1 MKQDSV
7 QFTAGIAEIYE
18 KYLAPVFFISTSKDL
33 VTHIPGSPVKIL
45 ELAAGTGQVTRL
57 LAEKF
62 PNAEIF
68 ATDINPGMLDV
79 AKRIVPF
86 GNITWDIVNAEEIP
100 YADDEFDALIC
111 QFGIM
116 FFPDKQKALGEAHR
130 VLKPGG
136 TITFNTWDKL
146 ENNNICKIADD
157 VVKSVFT
164 EDPPQFYHIPF
175 SMYNTGEIRGM
186 MNKAGFKN
194 VKIENRKVQGY
205 SDSIENA
212 VIAFTEGNPIYNQIK
227 ERDESMLP
235 KFKAA
240 LTEAFKSE
248 FGDGSFKI
256 PLSKFV
262 VTAVK

>member
-1 MKQDSV
+1 MQQDSI

-33 VTHIPGSPVKIL
+33 VTHIPGSPEKIL

-57 LAEKF
+57 LTERF

-68 ATDINPGMLDV
+68 ATDINSGMLDV
-79 AKRIVPF
+79 AKRIIP
-86 GNITWDIVNAEEIP
+86 GRNIKWDIVNAEEIP
-100 YADDEFDALIC
+100 YANDEFDALIC

-146 ENNNICKIADD
+146 ENNTICRIADD

-164 EDPPQFYHIPF
+164 ENPPQFYHIPF
-175 SMYNTGEIRGM
+175 SMFDTVEINNM
-186 MNKAGFKN
+186 MQNAGFKN
-194 VKIENRKVQGY
+194 VRIENRKVHGY
-205 SDSIENA
+205 SDSVENA
-212 VIAFTEGNPIYNQIK
+212 VIAFTEGNPIYLQIK

-248 FGDGSFKI
+248 FGNGSFKI

-262 VTAVK
+262 VTAIK